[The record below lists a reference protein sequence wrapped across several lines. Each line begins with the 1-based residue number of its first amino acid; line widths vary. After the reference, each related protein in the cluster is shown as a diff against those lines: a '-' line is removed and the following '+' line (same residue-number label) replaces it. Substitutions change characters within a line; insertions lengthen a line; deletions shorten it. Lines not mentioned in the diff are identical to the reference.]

1 MGVDKVIDYW
11 KILSQISPDKELRIN
26 EVCVYAHLHSLASE
40 VRGTFTV
47 QSTIIYDIPHNIVND
62 VIEFQEMFGDK

>member
-40 VRGTFTV
+40 E
-47 QSTIIYDIPHNIVND
+47 I
-62 VIEFQEMFGDK
+62 FGDK